1 MRLAGMTEIQQMLG
15 GISRQRA
22 SEIVKRSTFPA
33 PLDSLNAGRIWSR
46 EAVAEWIKEHRP
58 SQLDD

>member
-1 MRLAGMTEIQQMLG
+1 MLG

-22 SEIVKRSTFPA
+22 SEIVKRPTFPA
-33 PLDSLNAGRIWSR
+33 PLDSLTTGRIWSR
-46 EAVAEWIKEHRP
+46 EAVAEWIMQHRP

>member
-1 MRLAGMTEIQQMLG
+1 MLG

-33 PLDSLNAGRIWSR
+33 PVDSVTAGRIWSR
-46 EAVAEWIKEHRP
+46 DDVAEWIKQHRP